1 MRSAIHEIRNQL
13 AVAVA
18 NVEAFIDGKFVPTQD
33 RLHAVLAALLEVD
46 VLIDDLVP
54 THPSGTKAKFSNT
67 DVCGIIA
74 SELMAMEAT
83 AAAAGITLLVD
94 RCHETHPACERFLC
108 DPGQVR
114 QLVTNVMLNALRYTP
129 RGGVVDVDCHRGPGV
144 MTLTISDDG
153 PGVNLSEREAIFEP
167 GVRGSAS
174 RDHTGS
180 GTGLAVVKRIV
191 DSHGGTV
198 AVDESDLGGARFVIR
213 LPGTALAGT
222 CESCAQP
229 L

>member
-54 THPSGTKAKFSNT
+54 PHPSGIS
-67 DVCGIIA
+67 A
-74 SELMAMEAT
+74 SELMARKAT

-114 QLVTNVMLNALRYTP
+114 QLVTNVMLNALRHTP

-153 PGVNLSEREAIFEP
+153 PGVNLSERE
-167 GVRGSAS
+167 
-174 RDHTGS
+174 
-180 GTGLAVVKRIV
+180 
-191 DSHGGTV
+191 
-198 AVDESDLGGARFVIR
+198 
-213 LPGTALAGT
+213 
-222 CESCAQP
+222 
-229 L
+229 